1 MRCYTAPPSWFP
13 EVLSIVYCAAAQTYY
28 MYYDNEPTRATQS
41 WGGGEACARAC
52 NPVGLRSAGVAALAG
67 DLAVGDVVFPIEV

>member
-1 MRCYTAPPSWFP
+1 
-13 EVLSIVYCAAAQTYY
+13 